1 MSAYMSPMPPGRIV
15 SGIDPQSTVP
25 LSPAKLAA
33 AMTAKSGV
41 AASAR
46 PPATLS
52 GHDGDAADDAFQ
64 ALLAIC
70 CHPSHAAIAARLD
83 RDAILAAGR
92 AGAGVTILARSRWT
106 R

>member
-1 MSAYMSPMPPGRIV
+1 MPPGRIAP
-15 SGIDPQSTVP
+15 GIGPQSTVS

-33 AMTAKSGV
+33 AIAAKSGV

-46 PPATLS
+46 PPAILS
-52 GHDGDAADDAFQ
+52 GHDGDAADAAFQ
-64 ALLAIC
+64 ALLVISR
-70 CHPSHAAIAARLD
+70 HPSHAANAARLD
-83 RDAILAAGR
+83 REPILAAGR